1 MKPTLPDGLAV
12 VGFAGLAA
20 GVTLTFGPGWTL
32 ILCGSLLLGVGLFAA
47 WRRSR

>member
-12 VGFAGLAA
+12 VGFVGLAA
-20 GVTLTFGPGWTL
+20 GVTLTFGPGWAL
-32 ILCGSLLLGVGLFAA
+32 ILGGSLLLGVGLLAA